1 MLPLDQLLTF
11 LGASMLL
18 TLAPGPDN
26 LFVLTQ
32 GALHGPRAGICVT
45 LGLCTGLIAHTTI
58 AVLGLSSIFL
68 LSSVAFFALKFAGA
82 AYLLYLAFGAWCAG
96 ATDTSLR
103 QSVALTSMRLYRRG
117 IVMNLT
123 NPKVAIFFIAF
134 LPQFTKAG
142 YGSLPAQLLTL
153 GAIFMAQVIVI
164 FSSIAVLAGHLA
176 QWFKRSLGAQRLL
189 NRASAI
195 IFALLA
201 LRLVLSQ
208 R

>member
-1 MLPLDQLLTF
+1 MPLDILLTF

-32 GALHGPRAGICVT
+32 GALYGPRAGICVT
-45 LGLCTGLIAHTTI
+45 LGLCSGLIVHTTI

-68 LSSVAFFALKFAGA
+68 LSSAAFLGLKFAGA
-82 AYLLYLAFGAWCAG
+82 AYLLYLAIGAWRAG
-96 ATDTSLR
+96 ASDTALR
-103 QSVALTSMRLYRRG
+103 QSKALTPLQLYRRG

-123 NPKVAIFFIAF
+123 NPKVGIFFIAF
-134 LPQFTKAG
+134 LPQFTKPE
-142 YGSLPAQLLTL
+142 YGALPLQLLTL

-164 FSSIAVLAGHLA
+164 FSAIAVLAASVAHRF
-176 QWFKRSLGAQRLL
+176 QQSNSAQRLL
-189 NRASAI
+189 NRASAV
-195 IFALLA
+195 IFVLLA
-201 LRLVLSQ
+201 LRLAFSQ